1 MKYVYAHTEPAIL
14 TRGVISYKAELSNVW
29 SGRILIL
36 LTSSETVIGPL
47 IIHQIATL
55 SVSSQQL
62 QKLETFQLEE
72 CVAVTTGTCRIHAYL
87 LLS

>member
-1 MKYVYAHTEPAIL
+1 MKYVHSQTEPAIL
-14 TRGVISYKAELSNVW
+14 TRGVFRYKAGPSNVW
-29 SGRILIL
+29 RGQGLNF

-47 IIHQIATL
+47 IIHQIVTL

-62 QKLETFQLEE
+62 QKSEKFHSEE
-72 CVAVTTGTCRIHAYL
+72 CVAVTTETRRIHAYL